1 MKTILKLLIALGIL
15 GGIGYA
21 AYRPLMSYLEQRNKT
36 QWRTQAVEPGEIIQ
50 AVNSTGKVE
59 PIRRVSVGSTVSG
72 PIAELM
78 VDYNSKVFKDQV
90 LATIDSRLYQ
100 SAVERDRAN
109 LRTRQ
114 AEVARAEAMLQQAKN
129 DERRSG
135 QLNKSQDGFISEAEI
150 DQFRFA
156 RMMREAELQV
166 AETNVEQSQAQL
178 DNSEAN
184 LAFTKILAPC
194 DGIVID
200 KKIDVGQTLA
210 AQFQTPEM
218 FVVAP
223 EMDQRMHIYASVDE
237 ADIGLIRK
245 AQESGQL
252 VRFTVDAY
260 PDELFD
266 KGKIVQVRLSSK
278 EEQNVITYPVIVETP
293 NTDLKLLPGMTANL
307 SFQINNKF
315 KILKIPNPSLRFYP
329 NREKVHPDDRKILD
343 GFEDQKEFADS
354 PKMVSA
360 DEKSQN
366 SRSLSYR
373 HVWVDDGKYLRA
385 KKVKIGISDNRY
397 TELIEGELSPGEELV
412 IGEKIKK

>member
-1 MKTILKLLIALGIL
+1 MKTLVNLLIALVVL
-15 GGIGYA
+15 GGIGFA
-21 AYRPLMSYLEQRNKT
+21 AYRPLLNYWESRNKT
-36 QWRTQAVEPGEIIQ
+36 QWRTQSVEQGEIIQ

-59 PIRRVSVGSTVSG
+59 PIKRVSVGATVSG
-72 PIAELM
+72 PIAELL
-78 VDYNSKVFKDQV
+78 VDFNTKVTKDQI
-90 LATIDSRLYQ
+90 LAKIDPKLYR

-135 QLNKSQDGFISEAEI
+135 QLNQSQDGFISQAEI

-166 AETNVEQSQAQL
+166 AQTNVEQSQAQL
-178 DNSEAN
+178 DNSQAN
-184 LAFTKILAPC
+184 LAYTEILAPC
-194 DGIVID
+194 DGIIID

-223 EMDQRMHIYASVDE
+223 EMDERMHIYASVDE
-237 ADIGLIRK
+237 ADIGWIRK
-245 AQESGQL
+245 AQETGQL

-266 KGKIVQVRLSSK
+266 QGKIVQVRLSSK

-307 SFQINNKF
+307 SFQINSKSN
-315 KILKIPNPSLRFYP
+315 ILKVPNPALRFYP
-329 NREKVHPDDRKILD
+329 NRDKVHPDDRKILD

-360 DEKSQN
+360 DEKAEN
-366 SRSLSYR
+366 SKALSYR
-373 HVWVDDGKYLRA
+373 HVWVDDGKFLRA

-397 TELIEGELSPGEELV
+397 TELIEGELTQGQELV

>member
-1 MKTILKLLIALGIL
+1 MKTILKLLIAMGVL
-15 GGIGYA
+15 GGIGFA
-21 AYRPLMSYLEQRNKT
+21 AYRPVMSYLEQRNKT
-36 QWRTQAVEPGEIIQ
+36 QWRTQAVEQGEIIQ

-59 PIRRVSVGSTVSG
+59 PIKRVSVGATVSG
-72 PIAELM
+72 PIAELL
-78 VDYNSKVFKDQV
+78 VDFNTKVSKDQV
-90 LATIDSRLYQ
+90 LAKIDPRLYT

-135 QLNKSQDGFISEAEI
+135 QLNQSQDGFISQAEI

-166 AETNVEQSQAQL
+166 AQTNVEQY
-178 DNSEAN
+178 
-184 LAFTKILAPC
+184 
-194 DGIVID
+194 
-200 KKIDVGQTLA
+200 VGQTLA

-237 ADIGLIRK
+237 ADIGWNRK
-245 AQESGQL
+245 AQETVQL
-252 VRFTVDAY
+252 VRFTVDAN

-307 SFQINNKF
+307 SFQINRKANV
-315 KILKIPNPSLRFYP
+315 LKVPNPALRFYP
-329 NREKVHPDDRKILD
+329 AREKVHPEDRVILD
-343 GFEDQKEFADS
+343 GFEDRKEFADS
-354 PKMVSA
+354 PKTVSA
-360 DEKSQN
+360 DEKADN
-366 SRSLSYR
+366 SKALSYR
-373 HVWVDDGKYLRA
+373 HVWVDDGKFLRA

-397 TELIEGELSPGEELV
+397 TELIEGELAPGESLV

>member
-1 MKTILKLLIALGIL
+1 MKTIIKLLVALGVL
-15 GGIGYA
+15 VGIGFA
-21 AYRPLMSYLEQRNKT
+21 AYGPLMSYWEKRNKT
-36 QWRTQAVEPGEIIQ
+36 EWRTQVVEQGEIIQ

-59 PIRRVSVGSTVSG
+59 PIKRVSVGSTVSG
-72 PIAELM
+72 PISELL
-78 VDYNSKVFKDQV
+78 VDFNSKVTKDQ
-90 LATIDSRLYQ
+90 LMARIDPKLYK

-129 DERRSG
+129 DERRTG
-135 QLNKSQDGFISEAEI
+135 QLNQSQDGFISEAEI

-156 RMMREAELQV
+156 RLMREAELQV
-166 AETNVEQSQAQL
+166 AQTNVEQSKAQL
-178 DNSEAN
+178 DNSQAN
-184 LAFTKILAPC
+184 LAYTEILAPC
-194 DGIVID
+194 DGIIID

-223 EMDQRMHIYASVDE
+223 EMDERMHIYASVDE

-245 AQESGQL
+245 AQEVGQL

-260 PDELFD
+260 PDQLFD
-266 KGKIVQVRLSSK
+266 QGKIVQVRLSSK

-293 NTDLKLLPGMTANL
+293 NTDRKLLPGMTANL
-307 SFQINNKF
+307 SFQINQKSNV
-315 KILKIPNPSLRFYP
+315 LKVPNPALRYYP

-343 GFEDQKEFADS
+343 GFEDQKELADS

-360 DEKSQN
+360 DEKAEN
-366 SRSLSYR
+366 SKARNYR
-373 HVWVDDGKYLRA
+373 HVWIDDGKYLRA
-385 KKVKIGISDNRY
+385 KKVRIGISDNRY
-397 TELIEGELSPGEELV
+397 TELIEGELKLGEALV
-412 IGEKIKK
+412 IGEKVKK

>member
-21 AYRPLMSYLEQRNKT
+21 AYRPLMSYWEQRNKT
-36 QWRTQAVEPGEIIQ
+36 QWRTQAVESGEIIQ

-114 AEVARAEAMLQQAKN
+114 AEVARADAMLQQARN

-184 LAFTKILAPC
+184 LAYTKILAPC

-223 EMDQRMHIYASVDE
+223 EMDQRMYIYASVDE
-237 ADIGLIRK
+237 ADIGLISK

-260 PDELFD
+260 PDKLFD
-266 KGKIVQVRLSSK
+266 QGKIVQVRLSSK

-307 SFQINNKF
+307 SFQINSTS

>member
-1 MKTILKLLIALGIL
+1 MKTLFKLLIALGVL
-15 GGIGYA
+15 VGIGFA
-21 AYRPLMSYLEQRNKT
+21 AYRPLMNYWEARNKT
-36 QWRTQAVEPGEIIQ
+36 QWRTQSVEQGDIVQ

-59 PIRRVSVGSTVSG
+59 PIKRVSVGATVSG
-72 PIAELM
+72 PIAELL
-78 VDYNSKVFKDQV
+78 VDFNTKVTKDQV
-90 LATIDSRLYQ
+90 LARIDPRLYK

-109 LRTRQ
+109 FRTRQ
-114 AEVARAEAMLQQAKN
+114 AEIARAEAMLQQAKN

-135 QLNKSQDGFISEAEI
+135 QLNQSQDGFISEAEI

-166 AETNVEQSQAQL
+166 AQTNVEQSQAQL

-184 LAFTKILAPC
+184 LAYTEILAPC
-194 DGIVID
+194 DGIIID

-237 ADIGLIRK
+237 ADIGWIRK

-260 PDELFD
+260 PEELFD
-266 KGKIVQVRLSSK
+266 QGKIVQVRLSSK

-307 SFQINNKF
+307 SFQIHQKT
-315 KILKIPNPSLRFYP
+315 KVLKIPNPALRYYP

-343 GFEDQKEFADS
+343 GFEDQKESADS

-360 DEKSQN
+360 DEKAETSKARN
-366 SRSLSYR
+366 FRY
-373 HVWVDDGKYLRA
+373 VWVDDGKFLRA
-385 KKVKIGISDNRY
+385 KKVRIGISDNRF
-397 TELIEGELSPGEELV
+397 TELLEGELKSGDALV
-412 IGEKIKK
+412 IGEKVKK

>member
-21 AYRPLMSYLEQRNKT
+21 AYRPLMSYWEQRNKT
-36 QWRTQAVEPGEIIQ
+36 QWRTQAVESGEIIQ

-114 AEVARAEAMLQQAKN
+114 AEVARADAMLQQARN

-184 LAFTKILAPC
+184 LAYTKILAPC

-223 EMDQRMHIYASVDE
+223 EMDQRMYIYASVDE
-237 ADIGLIRK
+237 ADIGLISK

-260 PDELFD
+260 PDKLFD
-266 KGKIVQVRLSSK
+266 QGKIVQVRLSSK

-307 SFQINNKF
+307 SFQINSKS

>member
-21 AYRPLMSYLEQRNKT
+21 AYRPLMSYWEQRNKT
-36 QWRTQAVEPGEIIQ
+36 QWRTQAVESGEIVQ

-114 AEVARAEAMLQQAKN
+114 AEVARADAMLQQAKN

-166 AETNVEQSQAQL
+166 AQTNVEQSQAQL

-184 LAFTKILAPC
+184 LAYTKILAPC

-223 EMDQRMHIYASVDE
+223 EMDQRMYIYASVDE
-237 ADIGLIRK
+237 ADIGLISK

-260 PDELFD
+260 PDKLFD
-266 KGKIVQVRLSSK
+266 QGKIVQVRLSSK

-307 SFQINNKF
+307 SFQINRKSN
-315 KILKIPNPSLRFYP
+315 ILKIPNPSLRFYP

>member
-21 AYRPLMSYLEQRNKT
+21 AYRPLVSYWEQRNKT
-36 QWRTQAVEPGEIIQ
+36 QWRTQAVESGEIIQ

-100 SAVERDRAN
+100 SAVERDRAS

-114 AEVARAEAMLQQAKN
+114 AEVARADAMLQQAKN

-166 AETNVEQSQAQL
+166 AQTNVEQSQAQL

-184 LAFTKILAPC
+184 LAYTKILAPC

-223 EMDQRMHIYASVDE
+223 EMDQRMYIYASVDE
-237 ADIGLIRK
+237 ADIGLISK

-260 PDELFD
+260 PDKLFD
-266 KGKIVQVRLSSK
+266 QGKIVQVRLSSK

-307 SFQINNKF
+307 SFQINRKSN
-315 KILKIPNPSLRFYP
+315 ILKIPNPSLRFYP

>member
-21 AYRPLMSYLEQRNKT
+21 AYRPLMSYWEQRNKT
-36 QWRTQAVEPGEIIQ
+36 QWRTQAVESGEIIQ

-114 AEVARAEAMLQQAKN
+114 AEVARADAMLQQARN

-184 LAFTKILAPC
+184 LAYTKILAPC

-223 EMDQRMHIYASVDE
+223 EMDQRMYIYASVDE
-237 ADIGLIRK
+237 ADIGLISK

-260 PDELFD
+260 PDKLFD
-266 KGKIVQVRLSSK
+266 QGKIVQVRLSSK

-307 SFQINNKF
+307 SFQINSKS

-366 SRSLSYR
+366 SKSLSYR

>member
-1 MKTILKLLIALGIL
+1 MKTLVNLLIALVVL
-15 GGIGYA
+15 GGIGFA
-21 AYRPLMSYLEQRNKT
+21 AYRPLLNYWENRNKT
-36 QWRTQAVEPGEIIQ
+36 QWRTQAVEQGEIIQ

-59 PIRRVSVGSTVSG
+59 PIKRVSVGATVSG
-72 PIAELM
+72 PIAELL
-78 VDYNSKVFKDQV
+78 VDFNTKVTKDQI
-90 LATIDSRLYQ
+90 LAKIDPKLYR

-135 QLNKSQDGFISEAEI
+135 QLNQSQDGFISQAEI

-166 AETNVEQSQAQL
+166 AQTNVEQSQAQL
-178 DNSEAN
+178 DNSQAN
-184 LAFTKILAPC
+184 LAYTEILAPC
-194 DGIVID
+194 DGIIID

-223 EMDQRMHIYASVDE
+223 EMDERMHIYASVDE
-237 ADIGLIRK
+237 ADIGWIRK
-245 AQESGQL
+245 AQETGQL

-266 KGKIVQVRLSSK
+266 QGKIVQVRLSSK

-307 SFQINNKF
+307 SFQINSKSN
-315 KILKIPNPSLRFYP
+315 ILKVPNPALRFYP
-329 NREKVHPDDRKILD
+329 NRDKVHPDDRKILD

-360 DEKSQN
+360 DEKAEN
-366 SRSLSYR
+366 SKALSYR
-373 HVWVDDGKYLRA
+373 HVWVDDGKFLRA

-397 TELIEGELSPGEELV
+397 TELIEGELTQGQELV

>member
-1 MKTILKLLIALGIL
+1 MKTILKLLIAMGVL
-15 GGIGYA
+15 GGIGFA
-21 AYRPLMSYLEQRNKT
+21 AYRPVMSYLEQRSKT
-36 QWRTQAVEPGEIIQ
+36 QWRTQAVEQGEIIQ

-59 PIRRVSVGSTVSG
+59 PIKRVSVGATVSG
-72 PIAELM
+72 PIAELL
-78 VDYNSKVFKDQV
+78 VDFNTKVNKDQV
-90 LATIDSRLYQ
+90 LAKIDPRLYK

-135 QLNKSQDGFISEAEI
+135 QLNQSQDGFISQAEI

-166 AETNVEQSQAQL
+166 AQTNVEQSQAQL

-184 LAFTKILAPC
+184 LAYTEVLAPC
-194 DGIVID
+194 DGIIID

-237 ADIGLIRK
+237 ADIGWIRK
-245 AQESGQL
+245 AQETGQL

-307 SFQINNKF
+307 SFQINRKVGV
-315 KILKIPNPSLRFYP
+315 LKVPNPALRFYP
-329 NREKVHPDDRKILD
+329 AREKVHPEDRVILD
-343 GFEDQKEFADS
+343 GFEDRKEFADS
-354 PKMVSA
+354 PKTVSA
-360 DEKSQN
+360 DEKADN
-366 SRSLSYR
+366 SKALSYR
-373 HVWVDDGKYLRA
+373 HVWVDDGKFLRA

-397 TELIEGELSPGEELV
+397 TELVEGELAPGESLV